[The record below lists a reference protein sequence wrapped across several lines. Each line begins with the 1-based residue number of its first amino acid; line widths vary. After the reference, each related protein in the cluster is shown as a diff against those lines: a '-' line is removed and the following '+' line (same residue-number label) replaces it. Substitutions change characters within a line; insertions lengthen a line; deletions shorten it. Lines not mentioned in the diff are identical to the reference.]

1 MEERTSAI
9 DLLRKVNRFLRA
21 GDLDIDAVAELTM
34 AQLRVLFR
42 LHNHGAI
49 TSGKLAASL
58 HVTLPTITS
67 VIDRMIGHDL
77 VERRDDPNDRRRV
90 IVALSKDGEA
100 LVERIQQ
107 GRRQRLTLLIDAL
120 DGEDLR
126 DLVCGLTALTN
137 AIESVPLNEQREST
151 SPSNG

>member
-21 GDLDIDAVAELTM
+21 GDLDIDAVADMTM
-34 AQLRVLFR
+34 AQMRVLFR
-42 LHNHGAI
+42 LRKHGAI

-67 VIDRMIGHDL
+67 VIDRMIGHGL
-77 VERRDDPNDRRRV
+77 VERSDDPNDRRRV
-90 IVALSKDGEA
+90 IVALSSDGEA

-107 GRRQRLTLLIDAL
+107 GRRQRLTLLVDAL
-120 DGEDLR
+120 GEDDLR
-126 DLVCGLTALTN
+126 SLVNGLTALTN
-137 AIESVPLNEQREST
+137 AIEKVDLSDPREVAGAG
-151 SPSNG
+151 NG